1 MPSIKSPNAKQSYK
15 MQALIIYLIICKRLY
30 VDFGFNSEY
39 IWYMDSSAQQYNLE
53 DRCIVFAKATARFIG
68 QCQKSIINNE
78 YAKQLVRSSSSVG
91 ANYMEARESM
101 SKKDF
106 IHRIK
111 VSKKEARESRYW
123 LQLIQADQ
131 SLSSERNRLITESTE
146 LLKILSTIAA
156 KVESQLV
163 SKEK

>member
-1 MPSIKSPNAKQSYK
+1 
-15 MQALIIYLIICKRLY
+15 
-30 VDFGFNSEY
+30 
-39 IWYMDSSAQQYNLE
+39 
-53 DRCIVFAKATARFIG
+53 
-68 QCQKSIINNE
+68 
-78 YAKQLVRSSSSVG
+78 
-91 ANYMEARESM
+91 MEARESM